1 MSTTPTSYILYRFSP
16 RAALAAI
23 GLRLQQLHMFAPVGE
38 HVHIAQKTVQHTPMQ
53 KLYDAFIS
61 LLAGAHGL
69 VEINTRLRSDPGVQ
83 AAFGRQACA
92 EQSVVQETLD
102 ACTTANVEQMHGAMD
117 VIYRRHSR
125 GFQHRYD
132 VSLQVLDADMSGMP
146 CGPKAAFATKGYFAK
161 HRNRRGRQLG
171 RILCSQYDEIVV
183 DRLFGGKTQLRTA
196 LRPLVEAAEKTLE
209 LNEAKRRRTLWR
221 IDAGGGSV
229 AEVNWLLARGY
240 HVHCKDYAGMRA
252 QRLAES
258 VTAWQDDPHVPG
270 RQVGWVGAPADAY
283 GRLVRR
289 VAVRCRKKN
298 GQWGVGVLI
307 STLAPNEVIALSRQP
322 IDRLNDPGAVLLAYV
337 YLYDQRGGGV
347 ETTFK
352 GDKQGLGMTKRHKKR
367 FEAAQMVTQLT
378 ALAHNT
384 LVWARHWLCPS
395 MPQLRRLGI
404 MRLVRDVGHVSGRL
418 GFDHQQRL
426 VHIIL
431 NIANPLAEGL
441 SRGLTALLASE
452 HVTVTLG
459 ET

>member
-1 MSTTPTSYILYRFSP
+1 
-16 RAALAAI
+16 
-23 GLRLQQLHMFAPVGE
+23 
-38 HVHIAQKTVQHTPMQ
+38 
-53 KLYDAFIS
+53 
-61 LLAGAHGL
+61 
-69 VEINTRLRSDPGVQ
+69 
-83 AAFGRQACA
+83 
-92 EQSVVQETLD
+92 
-102 ACTTANVEQMHGAMD
+102 MD
-117 VIYRRHSR
+117 VIYRRHSW

-146 CGPKAAFATKGYFAK
+146 CGPKAAFATKGSFAK

-183 DRLFGGKTQLRTA
+183 DRLCGGKTQLSTA

-240 HVHCKDYAGMRA
+240 HVHCKDYSGMRA

-258 VTAWQDDPHVPG
+258 VTAWQDDPHVTG

-283 GRLVRR
+283 CRLVRR

-298 GQWGVGVLI
+298 GEWGVGVLI

-322 IDRLNDPGAVLLAYV
+322 IDRLNDPGAVLLAYI

-367 FEAAQMVTQLT
+367 FEAAPMVTQLT

-395 MPQLRRLGI
+395 LPQLRRLGI

-418 GFDHQQRL
+418 GFDHRQRL